1 MSFANIVLNEK
12 SQIQKNSHILYDF
25 FGIISRIGISIET
38 KKRLMIVKVWETE

>member
-25 FGIISRIGISIET
+25 FGIISRIGRSVET
-38 KKRLMIVKVWETE
+38 KKKRLMIVKGWET